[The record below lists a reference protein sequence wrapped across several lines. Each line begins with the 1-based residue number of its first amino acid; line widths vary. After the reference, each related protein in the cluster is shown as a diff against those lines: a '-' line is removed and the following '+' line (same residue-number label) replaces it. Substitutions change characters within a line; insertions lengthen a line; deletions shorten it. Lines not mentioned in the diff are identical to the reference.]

1 MKYIKNIIISLVC
14 ISLMLLTS
22 CQQQQKLSDGKYFK
36 ITEPELIESLN
47 SYFNKD
53 LEFTGRSDT
62 MDDSS
67 QEIIS
72 YSFNYDELEPKT
84 VYYRIVCDKATQRVS
99 DISFD
104 VASDY
109 PMSSSFYMKHIT
121 GVIESVSPNVYDST
135 LESIKNAAQ
144 KMYYDNEMYS
154 LQSSPYYDFKI
165 HMSYYKDG
173 KMLSASIEPNHET
186 RLSTGI
192 YVVGEDIEEGE
203 YNVEHNYGE
212 GEFIVRGSRQIQ
224 EEFGDGINQ
233 VRNYNNLPLS
243 KGDEIEI
250 SGNLEVYLILQ

>member
-1 MKYIKNIIISLVC
+1 MKHIKNIILSLVC

-36 ITEPELIESLN
+36 ITEPEIIDRLN
-47 SYFNKD
+47 SIHKKEFNFTTKGELHDGSNQEIMHYIFHCDGEGPEEIYYSIACDKTTKRVAEIYFNI
-53 LEFTGRSDT
+53 
-62 MDDSS
+62 DS
-67 QEIIS
+67 
-72 YSFNYDELEPKT
+72 NYDLSLS
-84 VYYRIVCDKATQRVS
+84 VYIN
-99 DISFD
+99 
-104 VASDY
+104 
-109 PMSSSFYMKHIT
+109 HLT
-121 GVIESVSPNVYDST
+121 GAIQSVSPNVYDST

-154 LQSSPYYDFKI
+154 LQSGPYYDFKVD
-165 HMSYYKDG
+165 MSYSKDS
-173 KMLSASIEPNHET
+173 KILSASIEPNHET

-212 GEFIVRGSRQIQ
+212 GEFIVRGSHQIQ

-250 SGNLEVYLILQ
+250 SGNLEVDLILQ